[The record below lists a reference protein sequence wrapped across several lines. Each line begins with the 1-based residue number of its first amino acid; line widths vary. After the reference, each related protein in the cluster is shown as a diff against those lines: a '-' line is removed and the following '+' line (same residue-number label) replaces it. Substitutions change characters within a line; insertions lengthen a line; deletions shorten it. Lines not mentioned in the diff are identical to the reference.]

1 MADLKKLPTG
11 YWLDRV
17 TDPDTP
23 ILRRPD
29 RSVAAVFSMSGATA
43 EAIEKVAKEDAEQ
56 DR

>member
-1 MADLKKLPTG
+1 MADPKLPAG
-11 YWLDRV
+11 YWLDLV
-17 TDPDTP
+17 FDPDTL

-29 RSVAAVFSMSGATA
+29 GSLVAVFSMWGATA